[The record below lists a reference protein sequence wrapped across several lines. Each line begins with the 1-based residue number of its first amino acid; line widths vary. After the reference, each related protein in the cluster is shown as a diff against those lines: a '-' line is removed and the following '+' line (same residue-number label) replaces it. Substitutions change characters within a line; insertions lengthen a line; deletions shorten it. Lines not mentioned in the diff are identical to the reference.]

1 MENTKIGKKLMAL
14 VLVLATMVAFAATAF
29 AYDVNSAERYMTAA
43 IMVLIFNIRYF
54 LPCM

>member
-29 AYDVNSAERYMTAA
+29 AYDVNSAERY
-43 IMVLIFNIRYF
+43 IDGRYNGVNF
-54 LPCM
+54 Q